1 MKACATAALS
11 ASAVLVG
18 PFAFAGCGGPSEP
31 RTPDSEPPTDTPTA
45 DDADDP
51 KIAED
56 PEPADPAAPSGED
69 DEETGEDD
77 SAGDDDGV
85 AETRTTEVI
94 AKIIKDH
101 RKGAR
106 ACYEQVLQDVPGLK
120 GDLVIQFILNP
131 DGSMKHAELNEGRS
145 TIKEPKLAN
154 CVIEVMRHLDFPESS
169 RGMETKVNYPFNFNP

>member
-1 MKACATAALS
+1 MKACATAGLIATS
-11 ASAVLVG
+11 VLVV
-18 PFAFAGCGGPSEP
+18 PFAFAGCGGPSEAK
-31 RTPDSEPPTDTPTA
+31 TPDSEPHTDTPAA

-51 KIAED
+51 KIADEH
-56 PEPADPAAPSGED
+56 PEPIDRGGGDE
-69 DEETGEDD
+69 DEEEEGNE
-77 SAGDDDGV
+77 SAGDQGV

-94 AKIIKDH
+94 ATIIKDH

-106 ACYEQVLQDVPGLK
+106 ACYEQVLQDVPGMK

-131 DGSMKHAELNEGRS
+131 DGSMKHAELNEARS

-154 CVIEVMRHLDFPESS
+154 CVIEVMRHLDFPQSS